1 MAKAKRKST
10 GDLGKIIERLD
21 RIDLRITVQNQ
32 GLPKGLRLKIRE
44 LMTKEKF
51 DLGPLRQGEWE
62 FTCGCCANRPPPCPV
77 CGRSI
82 GA

>member
-21 RIDLRITVQNQ
+21 RIDLRISVHNQ
-32 GLPKGLRLKIRE
+32 GLPKGLRLKIRK

-51 DLGPLRQGEWE
+51 DLGPLRQGYWE
-62 FTCGCCANRPPPCPV
+62 FECGCCAGNHRPYPYIP
-77 CGRSI
+77 R
-82 GA
+82 